1 MAFTKNC
8 NKILFIFNP
17 VAGKLNSKANMLK
30 IIDIFK
36 NNEYR
41 VSLQITARKGHAT
54 EIVLEHG
61 ASHDIIACCGGDGTL
76 NEVISGILQLG
87 IPTPVGYLPAGTTND
102 FANSLGLS
110 SNIDKAADTIMNGQ
124 VKVLDIGQFNQIRY
138 FNYIASFGAFT
149 SSSYLTPQSYKNTI
163 GHLAYVFEGIKDIPN
178 IRPYHAK
185 VEVNGEV
192 YEDEYVFGAVSNSTS
207 IGGILKL
214 STEIV
219 DLNDGLF
226 EILLVKIPKTAMD
239 LHKIYLFLSKK
250 ELSNEMVTFI
260 KTSEAAFYLDKQ
272 IPWSLDGEFQEGDFE
287 IRVRNI
293 PDAINLLF
301 PHK

>member
-1 MAFTKNC
+1 MTCAEKP

-17 VAGKLNSKANMLK
+17 VAGKLNSKSNMLK

-36 NNEYR
+36 KNKYE
-41 VSLQITARKGHAT
+41 VSLQITTGKGHAT
-54 EIVLEHG
+54 DLVLEHG
-61 ASHDIIACCGGDGTL
+61 FSHDIIACCGGDGTL
-76 NEVISGILQLG
+76 NEVISGALQLSKQVP
-87 IPTPVGYLPAGTTND
+87 IGYLPAGTTND

-124 VKVLDIGQFNQIRY
+124 IKVFDIGQFNHSRY

-149 SSSYLTPQSYKNTI
+149 SSSYLTPQSIKNTI
-163 GHLAYVFEGIKDIPN
+163 GHLAYVFEGLKDIPN
-178 IRPYHAK
+178 IRPYHVK

-214 STEIV
+214 STDLV

-226 EILLVKIPKTAMD
+226 EILLVKPPKTALD

-250 ELSNEMVTFI
+250 EMGNEMVTFI
-260 KTSEAAFYLDKQ
+260 KASEATFYMEQQ
-272 IPWSLDGEFQEGDFE
+272 IPWTLDGEFQEGGYE
-287 IRVRNI
+287 IFVKNQ
-293 PDAINLLF
+293 PSAVKLLL
-301 PHK
+301 PNK